1 VATIAGLARFDT
13 TRRRIVGASVV
24 LATCSLT
31 WLAFAPWP
39 GLLLSDRSGRVSG
52 PYLEQSSREAVR
64 AAIALVPD
72 DAPVSATNRIAGR
85 LSERRYVYSAPV
97 LGRADWVV
105 IDDTDAWIP
114 KLGAAKEG
122 TDPARIERFRAGLAR
137 DPGWRRVYRNDGV
150 TVFAKASP

>member
-1 VATIAGLARFDT
+1 DT
-13 TRRRIVGASVV
+13 TRRRVVGATVV
-24 LATCSLT
+24 LTACLLT

-52 PYLEQSSREAVR
+52 PYLEQSSRDAVK

-72 DAPVSATNRIAGR
+72 GAPVSATNRIAGR

-114 KLGAAKEG
+114 KIGNGIEG
-122 TDPARIERFRAGLAR
+122 SDPARLARFR
-137 DPGWRRVYRNDGV
+137 
-150 TVFAKASP
+150 